1 MELLAENFPT
11 AVRCIDPDEGLD
23 GLENIDKGVFYS
35 ELVNL
40 EGEQSQVAQKVC
52 VVFDTDRWNTC
63 LIIER
68 KLCLVHV
75 LNALQHELKACLPQ
89 FLPLLNINLEER
101 LDKMPLHHLKMSAQ
115 LLQRLISGQWC

>member
-23 GLENIDKGVFYS
+23 GLENIDKGMFDS

-40 EGEQSQVAQKVC
+40 EGEQSQVTKKVC
-52 VVFDTDRWNTC
+52 VVFYTYRRNTC

-68 KLCLVHV
+68 KLCLIHV
-75 LNALQHELKACLPQ
+75 LNALHHELKACLPQ
-89 FLPLLNINLEER
+89 FLPLLDINLEER
-101 LDKMPLHHLKMSAQ
+101 LNEMPLHHLKMSSQ
-115 LLQRLISGQWC
+115 LLQRLISTEWC